1 MFIIYLLYLLCF
13 IVLWW
18 GYFGYFI
25 FLKLIVLS
33 NNAPKRHEDE
43 IIPLPTLTVLV
54 PCYNE
59 ENLIEWKIENLA
71 QLEYPRDKIEVIFL
85 DGCSTDTT
93 VQKIRDAIWN
103 LPYMR
108 VVETGKKGK
117 IPQVNSVL
125 PEIESDII
133 VNTDVDAE
141 LNRDVL
147 LEIAKE
153 FRADEQVGV
162 VGAFVIPKN
171 CCREEAQYWT
181 AQNRARVLESQAY
194 SSSIVIAPCFA
205 FRRGI
210 VTSFPEDVVADDIY
224 TAFEATVKGYR
235 VVYCKNAVAFET
247 RTPNTLGQLVKH
259 KFRKTNA
266 YITEVLRFL
275 YHLPKL
281 NAFWRIIFLTRTL
294 QVVGQGWVLLLF
306 LLLTI
311 SLITMKQ
318 YEPVLWCIG
327 TAVLSLGITHVAI
340 GKTEI
345 PEAGKSDGFFLGL
358 KVFFIV
364 TYLLILA
371 GLTYPIYTQTSSYE
385 KIKQT
390 SRKKENIVPTGK
402 IDT

>member
-13 IVLWW
+13 VVLWW

-33 NNAPKRHEDE
+33 NNAPKRQEDE

-93 VQKIRDAIWN
+93 VQKIREAIWDM
-103 LPYMR
+103 PYMR

-141 LNRDVL
+141 LSRDVL

-181 AQNRARVLESQAY
+181 TQNKARVLESQAY

-210 VTSFPEDVVADDIY
+210 VSSFPDDVVADDIY

-247 RTPNTLGQLVKH
+247 RTPTTMSQLVKH

-294 QVVGQGWVLLLF
+294 QVVGQGWFLLLF

-318 YEPVLWCIG
+318 YEPV
-327 TAVLSLGITHVAI
+327 
-340 GKTEI
+340 
-345 PEAGKSDGFFLGL
+345 
-358 KVFFIV
+358 
-364 TYLLILA
+364 
-371 GLTYPIYTQTSSYE
+371 
-385 KIKQT
+385 
-390 SRKKENIVPTGK
+390 
-402 IDT
+402 

>member
-13 IVLWW
+13 LVLWW

-25 FLKLIVLS
+25 FLKLFVFANNNSKRIEDDIV
-33 NNAPKRHEDE
+33 
-43 IIPLPTLTVLV
+43 PLPTLTILV

-59 ENLIEWKIENLA
+59 ENLIEWKIENLS
-71 QLEYPRDKIEVIFL
+71 QLEYPRDKLEVIFL

-93 VQKIRDAIWN
+93 VQKIRDAIWDH
-103 LPYMR
+103 PYMR
-108 VVETGKKGK
+108 VIETGKKGK
-117 IPQVNSVL
+117 IPQVNHIL
-125 PEIESDII
+125 PEIQSDII

-141 LNRDVL
+141 LNKDVL

-153 FRADEQVGV
+153 FRSDEQVGV

-171 CCREEAQYWT
+171 CCKEEAQYWAT
-181 AQNRARVLESQAY
+181 QNKARVLESQAY

-210 VTSFPEDVVADDIY
+210 VTTFPDDVIADDIY
-224 TAFEATVKGYR
+224 TAFEATVKGYK

-247 RTPNTLGQLVKH
+247 RTPTTMKELVKH

-294 QVVGQGWVLLLF
+294 QVIGQAWVLLLF
-306 LLLTI
+306 LMLTI
-311 SLITMKQ
+311 SLLTMKQ
-318 YEPVLWCIG
+318 YEPVLWCLG
-327 TAVLSLGITHVAI
+327 TAFLSLGITHLVI
-340 GKTEI
+340 GKTDV
-345 PEAGKSDGFFLGL
+345 PEFGKSGGLFLSL
-358 KVFFIV
+358 KVFAV
-364 TYLLILA
+364 ATYLLILA
-371 GLTYPIYTQTSSYE
+371 GLTYPIYRQTSSYE
-385 KIKQT
+385 RIKQT
-390 SRKKENIVPTGK
+390 PNKKENGVIADK
-402 IDT
+402 FNA